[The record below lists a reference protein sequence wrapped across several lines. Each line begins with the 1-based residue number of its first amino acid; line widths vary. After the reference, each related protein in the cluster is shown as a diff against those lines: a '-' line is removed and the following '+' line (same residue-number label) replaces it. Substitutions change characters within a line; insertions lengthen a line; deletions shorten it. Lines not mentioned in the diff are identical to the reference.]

1 MDKNQI
7 SQGVRSGILS
17 TINKHLFKARFCLL
31 ALLIALSLTSLQQ
44 TASAQS
50 CAQQCQESYAVCLR
64 AGLGLFC
71 DDMYDACLES
81 CT

>member
-7 SQGVRSGILS
+7 SQGVLSRILYTS
-17 TINKHLFKARFCLL
+17 NKRLFKARFLIF

-44 TASAQS
+44 TALAQS

-71 DDMYDACLES
+71 DDMYDACLEA